1 MGWASLV
8 AQLVKN
14 LLAVAGDSGSI
25 PGSGRSPG
33 EGNGNS
39 LQHSSLE
46 NSMDRGI
53 TETEQT
59 VDWRATVHEIPESDT
74 TERLTRH
81 KEKILSFGSNMYTVS
96 AHLIL
101 SALCTI
107 SLGSQSGMFVHTTF
121 RNLPVEL
128 PEYLF

>member
-1 MGWASLV
+1 
-8 AQLVKN
+8 
-14 LLAVAGDSGSI
+14 
-25 PGSGRSPG
+25 
-33 EGNGNS
+33 
-39 LQHSSLE
+39 
-46 NSMDRGI
+46 MDGGI

-59 VDWRATVHEIPESDT
+59 VDWRATVHEITESDT
-74 TERLTRH
+74 TERLTCH

-101 SALCTI
+101 SALCTV
-107 SLGSQSGMFVHTTF
+107 SLGSQSGMFIHTTF